1 MPDDAYDVI
10 VVGATLA
17 GLAAAARL
25 AKAGHRVALA
35 TDGQRPGGVWAAR
48 PLADSPGPPSN
59 ATLVDDAPAV
69 LTLPAAWRDLF
80 RKSGRPMEAELA
92 RAGWELAPAPPAI
105 HRFADGTQLAL
116 PTDRG
121 EQFATLTDA
130 YGSTVAA
137 AWRDLVDDLD
147 RVWQALRPLGLE
159 SELRGR
165 YQLTRAVESIMKRGR
180 SLDRLAAD
188 FGHPALAAIISDL
201 AYPLGSEPGSTPAH
215 CAVELS
221 VLRRF
226 GRWTVR
232 RTDGTEAGR
241 TSALIEILVGRL
253 ATRRVIIIE
262 DPVSK
267 IMIDD
272 DGQATGVITA
282 AGPLRS
288 RAVIGTLDPPHTY
301 EQFLGELPLKPQ
313 RATLRRLRPALA
325 PTVTTHAV
333 DGPRS
338 PEVQELIEH
347 RPGTG
352 PLITVR
358 RPAPDTMIEIRYDY
372 AAPRPDWRHGLA
384 WQGFDSWLV
393 RPPIRGPVPGLYLA
407 GPFSAAGPGLS
418 QTLLSGALASYACHD
433 GLSTARVS

>member
-1 MPDDAYDVI
+1 MPADDFDVI
-10 VVGATLA
+10 IVGATLA

-35 TDGQRPGGVWAAR
+35 TDGQPPGGVWAAR
-48 PLADSPGPPSN
+48 PLADSPGP
-59 ATLVDDAPAV
+59 ALVDDAPAV
-69 LTLPAAWRDLF
+69 ITLPAAWRDLF

-92 RAGWELAPAPPAI
+92 RAGWELVPAPPAI
-105 HRFADGTQLAL
+105 HRFADGTELAL

-121 EQFATLTDA
+121 DQFGTLSQR
-130 YGSTVAA
+130 YGSPVAA

-147 RVWQALRPLGLE
+147 QVWQALRPLGLE

-165 YQLTRAVESIMKRGR
+165 FQLTRSVESIMKRGR
-180 SLDRLAAD
+180 SLDRLAGD
-188 FGHPALAAIISDL
+188 FGHPALAAIIADL
-201 AYPLGSEPGSTPAH
+201 AYPLGSAPRSTPAH

-226 GRWTVR
+226 GRWTLR

-241 TSALIEILVGRL
+241 TSALIEILLGRL
-253 ATRRVIIIE
+253 ATRRVIMVE
-262 DPVSK
+262 DPVTE
-267 IMIDD
+267 IMIDSA
-272 DGQATGVITA
+272 GRATGVITA
-282 AGPLRS
+282 TGPLHS
-288 RAVIGTLDPPHTY
+288 RAVIGAIDPPLVY
-301 EQFLGELPLKPQ
+301 EKLLGDQPLRPQ

-325 PTVTTHAV
+325 PSVTARAV
-333 DGPRS
+333 DRPRS
-338 PEVQELIEH
+338 TEVQEVIEH

-358 RPAPDTMIEIRYDY
+358 RPAVDTMIEIRYDY
-372 AAPRPDWRHGLA
+372 AATEPDWRRGLA

-433 GLSTARVS
+433 GLNPARVP

>member
-1 MPDDAYDVI
+1 MPDDAFDVI
-10 VVGATLA
+10 VVGATPA

-35 TDGQRPGGVWAAR
+35 TDGQPAGGIWAAR
-48 PLADSPGPPSN
+48 PLSDSPGSP
-59 ATLVDDAPAV
+59 LIDDAPAII
-69 LTLPAAWRDLF
+69 TLPAAWRDLF

-92 RAGWELAPAPPAI
+92 RAGWELVPAPPAI
-105 HRFADGTQLAL
+105 HRFPDGTELTL

-121 EQFATLTDA
+121 EQFATLSDA

-137 AWRDLVDDLD
+137 AWRDLIDDLD
-147 RVWQALRPLGLE
+147 QVWQTLRPLGLE

-165 YQLTRAVESIMKRGR
+165 YQLDRRIESILKRGR
-180 SLDRLAAD
+180 SLRRLAGEFD
-188 FGHPALAAIISDL
+188 HPALSMIISDL
-201 AYPLGSEPGSTPAH
+201 AYRWGSQPEQTPAH
-215 CAVELS
+215 GAVELS

-241 TSALIEILVGRL
+241 TSALIEILLGRL
-253 ATRRVIIIE
+253 ATRRVIMIDE
-262 DPVSK
+262 PVST
-267 IMIDD
+267 IMIDE
-272 DGQATGVITA
+272 DGRAGGVITTS
-282 AGPLRS
+282 GPVRA
-288 RAVIGTLDPPHTY
+288 RAVIGTLEPPRVY
-301 EQFLGELPLKPQ
+301 EQLLGDLPLRPQ
-313 RATLRRLRPALA
+313 RATLRRLKPALA
-325 PTVTTHAV
+325 PTVTAHAV
-333 DGPRS
+333 AGPRS
-338 PEVQELIEH
+338 PEVQEVIEH

-358 RPAPDTMIEIRYDY
+358 RPAADTMIELRYDY
-372 AAPRPDWRHGLA
+372 AATRPDWRHGLA

-407 GPFSAAGPGLS
+407 GPYSAAGPGLS

-433 GLSTARVS
+433 ELSAAEVS